1 MELVE
6 LKSIWHLI
14 NADINQSNF
23 VDEQIIAET
32 IHKKSETEVG
42 KIRRALQFKL
52 AIGGF
57 VWLLGVGL
65 MIGIFIEPNKFNTLD
80 SIFSPYETI
89 VFYSTLILSL
99 ATMLW
104 FNYQAYRNIAT
115 AEAQALPL
123 KKSLEVVISGMKKAM
138 KFNIYSDTF
147 MSPIIITWLLYAYAY
162 RGDQFTWDW
171 RILIIVSAPFVIG
184 VLAYLLQRY
193 MQKLKF
199 GNYVKRLESYLEELE

>member
-14 NADINQSNF
+14 NADINQGNF
-23 VDEQIIAET
+23 VDEQIITET

-65 MIGIFIEPNKFNTLD
+65 MIGIFVEPNKFNTLD

-89 VFYSTLILSL
+89 VFYSTLIGSL

-184 VLAYLLQRY
+184 VLAYLLQRF